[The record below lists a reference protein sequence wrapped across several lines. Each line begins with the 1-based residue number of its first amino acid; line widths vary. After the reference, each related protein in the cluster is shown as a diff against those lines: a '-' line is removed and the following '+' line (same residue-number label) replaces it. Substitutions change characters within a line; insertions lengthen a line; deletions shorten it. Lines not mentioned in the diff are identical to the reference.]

1 MFGFILVPLPFV
13 ENYKGLGHFIDPQ
26 YKFHF
31 VPWLSFLSIIVA
43 SSGLLVGWL
52 FYGSNVISHK
62 KMAARISPFYD
73 FVVRKYKIDDLY
85 QWVID
90 HAVLAFARLV
100 SFFDRVILN
109 DALVNGTGK
118 SVLLSSF
125 RIKYLQTGRSYNYAM
140 AMVIGV
146 ILSLAVWWLA

>member
-1 MFGFILVPLPFV
+1 M
-13 ENYKGLGHFIDPQ
+13 IDQ
-26 YKFHF
+26 
-31 VPWLSFLSIIVA
+31 
-43 SSGLLVGWL
+43 
-52 FYGSNVISHK
+52 
-62 KMAARISPFYD
+62 
-73 FVVRKYKIDDLY
+73 
-85 QWVID
+85 
-90 HAVLAFARLV
+90 AVLAFARLV
-100 SFFDRVILN
+100 SFFDRVVLN